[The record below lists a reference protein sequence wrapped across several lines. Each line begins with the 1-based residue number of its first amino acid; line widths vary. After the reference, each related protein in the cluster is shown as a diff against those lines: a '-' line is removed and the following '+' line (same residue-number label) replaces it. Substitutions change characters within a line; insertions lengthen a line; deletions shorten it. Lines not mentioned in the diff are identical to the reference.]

1 MRRARW
7 LQVCGAAT
15 AAIAMLSLFLIFDEE
30 TSGPSLSPAIEHTEA
45 PEAPEATL
53 HPERE
58 PQDVSDLEEPTIDG
72 PEPMTPED
80 FVRDS
85 QPDSNTARQP
95 LQPIG
100 EPDDSGDTSTAERTE

>member
-7 LQVCGAAT
+7 IQVCGVAT
-15 AAIAMLSLFLIFDEE
+15 AAIATVGLFFIFDEE
-30 TSGPSLSPAIEHTEA
+30 TAAPSLSPAIEHTEV
-45 PEAPEATL
+45 PEETM

-58 PQDVSDLEEPTIDG
+58 PQDMSDLEEPTIDG
-72 PEPMTPED
+72 PEPMTRED